1 MKKYLQAVL
10 GCLCLI
16 SAGSVTTVSACAEK
30 EMELTTHSEPAGAT
44 MTVSEKQGE
53 MEWQSPRTGLEE

>member
-1 MKKYLQAVL
+1 MKKYLQTVL

-44 MTVSEKQGE
+44 MTVPEKQGE